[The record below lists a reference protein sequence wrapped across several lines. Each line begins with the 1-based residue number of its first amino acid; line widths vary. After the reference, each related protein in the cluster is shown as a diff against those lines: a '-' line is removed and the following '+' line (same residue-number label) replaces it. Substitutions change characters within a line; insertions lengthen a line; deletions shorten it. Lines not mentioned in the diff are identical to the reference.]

1 MPKLPPR
8 SRGSRQF
15 YIERK
20 NCPKINFLCADL
32 GFLDCTFSNNDP
44 LDKLELKK
52 IQKVT
57 SEVISEV
64 IPEVISDVRNAEV
77 ARGHDASAAPPPLQ
91 HFSALVPRGLP
102 ELHTFQHLS
111 RRP

>member
-8 SRGSRQF
+8 SRGSRRF

-57 SEVISEV
+57 SEVIS
-64 IPEVISDVRNAEV
+64 DVRNAEV
-77 ARGHDASAAPPPLQ
+77 ARGHVAAE
-91 HFSALVPRGLP
+91 GLGDFTLR
-102 ELHTFQHLS
+102 ERTVQKSIFCVVT
-111 RRP
+111 

>member
-8 SRGSRQF
+8 SRGSRRF

-20 NCPKINFLCADL
+20 NCPKLNFLSGDL
-32 GFLDCTFSNNDP
+32 GFLDCTFSHIDP

-64 IPEVISDVRNAEV
+64 ISDVRNAEV
-77 ARGHDASAAPPPLQ
+77 ARGHVAAEGPGDFTLRERTVQ
-91 HFSALVPRGLP
+91 KSIFCVV
-102 ELHTFQHLS
+102 T
-111 RRP
+111 